1 MNETFYYVKQINGD
15 YLFDNFPNELKYLI
29 SQNNDSREVI
39 TINFDNQLRKARIGV
54 SNNEQIKIIV
64 ITFEEKYVKRLKFFK
79 DLIDSSLIFINP
91 LLHLQ
96 NNVEKTHKD
105 RFDDFVH
112 NVTSLNSYSIQNLFA
127 LIPQDLLSDN
137 INTQKDVI
145 KDIIKEQPNRTVD
158 TLLKEIKYSI
168 ATKVEFSVFDNLQ
181 QGKSIFHK
189 QQHKIRNV
197 ILSILQIFIEDFDD
211 KKIEVTL
218 SASDKMVEIDFDSI
232 FVSLYFIFDNAIKY
246 CCPNTKFK
254 IILSEESDSFD
265 IIFRMVSIQIK
276 ELEKNLLMERG
287 YRSGAAKKMNEK
299 GSGIGMFRILKT
311 LKLNNAELEVNPRAF
326 EYSKTLKDIIYEGNE
341 FRIKFKNQNNW
352 FN

>member
-1 MNETFYYVKQINGD
+1 MGETFYYVRQKNGD
-15 YLFDNFPNELKYLI
+15 YLLDNFPNELKYLI
-29 SQNNDSREVI
+29 SENRNSREVI
-39 TINFDNQLRKARIGV
+39 EIMFNNQLRKARIGLS
-54 SNNEQIKIIV
+54 SNAQIEIYV
-64 ITFEEKYVKRLKFFK
+64 VTFEEHYVKRLKFFK
-79 DLIDSSLIFINP
+79 EFLESSLVFISP
-91 LLHLQ
+91 ILHLQ
-96 NNVEKTHKD
+96 NIVEKKHKD
-105 RFDDFVH
+105 TFDDFVH

-145 KDIIKEQPNRTVD
+145 KDIIKEQPNRAVE

-181 QGKSIFHK
+181 QGKSIFQK
-189 QQHKIRNV
+189 QQHKIRYV
-197 ILSILQIFIEDFDD
+197 ILSILQIFIEDFDN

-218 SASDKMVEIDFDSI
+218 SASDKMLEIDFDSI

-246 CCPNTKFK
+246 CCPNSKFK
-254 IILSEESDSFD
+254 IILSEEKDSYD
-265 IIFRMVSIQIK
+265 IIFRMVSIQIH
-276 ELEKNLLMERG
+276 EIEKNLLTERG
-287 YRSGAAKKMNEK
+287 YRSGIAKQMNEK

-311 LKLNNAELEVNPRAF
+311 LKLNNAELEINPRAF
-326 EYSKTLKDIIYEGNE
+326 DYSKTLRDVIYEGNE